1 MTDTTLASNASTP
14 QEEMDALVAKVAALT
29 LMSLDMARLCVDVQ
43 SIALS
48 KQALEMTSLCIDVK
62 TQIAPAL
69 TAAANRAI
77 ASLANAPVAAPVPV
91 PDHLWVKGIALTPDQ
106 LEASFGPGVGDEQTW
121 HVVCIG
127 REPGLYA
134 SPTEANIQIE
144 GVPNQFREKKKSRVE
159 ALAFY
164 RHRYESARVE
174 KWNSVS
180 VDNDNDDVD
189 SALPSAGAS
198 SSHTVSKYTP
208 VHSQNGQAKCFNTPP
223 SLLPQHCPINWNSP
237 VTNRL
242 LLRIRKVR
250 HMHPTHIPN
259 LGPSPPFGIR
269 WGS

>member
-43 SIALS
+43 
-48 KQALEMTSLCIDVK
+48 TSLCIDVK
-62 TQIAPAL
+62 TQIAPAF

-77 ASLANAPVAAPVPV
+77 ASLVNAPVPAPVPV

-134 SPTEANIQIE
+134 SPTEANLQIE

-164 RHRYESARVE
+164 RHWYESARVE
-174 KWNSVS
+174 KWNAVL
-180 VDNDNDDVD
+180 VDDNKEDVD
-189 SALPSAGAS
+189 SALPSAGAAS
-198 SSHTVSKYTP
+198 SNT
-208 VHSQNGQAKCFNTPP
+208 KCIASGPFLRTLLVIL
-223 SLLPQHCPINWNSP
+223 SL
-237 VTNRL
+237 RL
-242 LLRIRKVR
+242 QYHALFFARIS
-250 HMHPTHIPN
+250 PN
-259 LGPSPPFGIR
+259 LP
-269 WGS
+269 